1 MAVKILIIDGQG
13 GRIGAQLIDALREAL
28 PDAHLTAVGTNSI
41 ATAAMLKSNPDA
53 AATGEN
59 PVIAGCRRA
68 DFITGPLGIAITD
81 SLHGEVTPAMAAAVG
96 QSEASRILIPVNKCD
111 TIAVGVAD
119 IPMTA
124 LIKEAAKKIAEMAG
138 ENPVCP

>member
-1 MAVKILIIDGQG
+1 MAIKILIIDGQG

-68 DFITGPLGIAITD
+68 DFITGPLGIVITD

-96 QSEASRILIPVNKCD
+96 QSEAARILIPVNKCD

-138 ENPVCP
+138 ENTICP